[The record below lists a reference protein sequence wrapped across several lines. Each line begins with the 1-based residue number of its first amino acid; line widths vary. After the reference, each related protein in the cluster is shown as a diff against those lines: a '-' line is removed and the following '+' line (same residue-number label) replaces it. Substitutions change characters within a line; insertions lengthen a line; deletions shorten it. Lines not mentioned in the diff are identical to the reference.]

1 MITKARAED
10 IWRRFSCYLEE
21 GGSINSFAQDAHE
34 ATGMNQGS
42 AFIYLTILDNLIN
55 GKHNTG
61 NMKMSDLE
69 FYMDQ
74 IKNQLDDRS
83 YSNAVSSLRS
93 SIPYWDKEEFGQF
106 AANDERFQNAEAREG
121 RRSEFKR
128 HEVIRQWDNP
138 MHKTYR
144 RRSIG
149 RARNTWGDELQCPLR
164 ILWRRLYEMGSSQSA
179 HLQEDPDRLHQ

>member
-1 MITKARAED
+1 
-10 IWRRFSCYLEE
+10 
-21 GGSINSFAQDAHE
+21 
-34 ATGMNQGS
+34 
-42 AFIYLTILDNLIN
+42 
-55 GKHNTG
+55 
-61 NMKMSDLE
+61 MSDLE